1 VDFTELGSAE
11 RRGEFFGDE
20 TGAASK
26 YSIFGRAA
34 SFCPLSFFVRI
45 AKDRV
50 FPGFSLQ
57 GRFIPQDT

>member
-26 YSIFGRAA
+26 YSIFGRAS
-34 SFCPLSFFVRI
+34 SFCPLFDFRDPREKPRFPAFF
-45 AKDRV
+45 AQPGL
-50 FPGFSLQ
+50 FPK
-57 GRFIPQDT
+57 R